1 MVTLNF
7 YSRAIE
13 DGKQK
18 VEKPNTKG
26 FEQPEK
32 REVQRLGKIE
42 KKCFLLATPNFEQ
55 LFIVRPNLSRGRPN
69 ANLKELSSLAGN

>member
-42 KKCFLLATPNFEQ
+42 KKCFRLATVNC
-55 LFIVRPNLSRGRPN
+55 
-69 ANLKELSSLAGN
+69 EL